1 MSNIFVTE
9 VARTAYSTEEY
20 SAEKI
25 FEIMAENFPTLLI
38 HSRSWTNTN
47 KDKPQG
53 IINKMKVSQAL
64 LQVHS
69 NT

>member
-38 HSRSWTNTN
+38 HSRS
-47 KDKPQG
+47 
-53 IINKMKVSQAL
+53 
-64 LQVHS
+64 
-69 NT
+69 

>member
-9 VARTAYSTEEY
+9 VAKTAYSTGEY

-38 HSRSWTNTN
+38 HSRS
-47 KDKPQG
+47 
-53 IINKMKVSQAL
+53 
-64 LQVHS
+64 
-69 NT
+69 